1 MASIT
6 GGGAPV
12 FGLQLPIQTLSASVA
27 DAWEVTASV
36 ADLVAIAKRC
46 DERDF
51 GFVGVCDH
59 VAIPDD
65 DYARHMSTTWYD
77 TVATLGF
84 LAAHTRRVRLVS
96 TIWVAAYRHPLLTAK
111 SFGTLAH
118 LSGGRAILGV
128 GAGHVRG
135 EFEALGV
142 DFETRGRRLDET
154 LAAIR
159 GAFADRYVSHA
170 GELYRYAKVGVA
182 PAPPADLP
190 IWIGGRGRNAWRR
203 VGRFGDGW
211 IPMGNPKSELPEAI
225 DVMREAALAAGR
237 GEIDLDVGYM
247 PPGAYLLGPAPAALP
262 KAKLAGGPDP
272 LAEDLCAARAAGANV
287 FHLKLCAR
295 GVAELLEQIDAFREQ
310 VWPRV
315 VSA

>member
-1 MASIT
+1 MAAISS
-6 GGGAPV
+6 GGEPI

-27 DAWEVTASV
+27 DAWEATASV
-36 ADLVAIAKRC
+36 ADLVAIARRC
-46 DERDF
+46 DERDY

-65 DYARHMSTTWYD
+65 DYAKHMTTTWYD

-84 LAAHTRRVRLVS
+84 LAGQTRRVRLVS
-96 TIWVAAYRHPLLTAK
+96 TVWIAAYRHPLQTAK
-111 SFGTLAH
+111 AFGTLAH

-142 DFETRGRRLDET
+142 DFESRGRRLDDT

-159 GAFADRYVSHA
+159 GAFAERYVSHA
-170 GELYRYAKVGVA
+170 GDFYRYAKVGVG
-182 PAPPADLP
+182 PPPPGELP

-203 VGRFGDGW
+203 VGRYGDGW
-211 IPMGNPKSELPEAI
+211 IPMGNPKAELPEAI
-225 DVMREAALAAGR
+225 DVMREAAVAAGR
-237 GEIDLDVGYM
+237 GAIDLDVGYM
-247 PPGAYLLGPAPAALP
+247 PPGAYLLGPAPVALP
-262 KAKLAGGPDP
+262 KARLAGGAEP
-272 LAEDLCAARAAGANV
+272 LAEDLRAARAAGANV

-295 GVAELLEQIDAFREQ
+295 GLAECLDQIDAFREQ
-310 VWPRV
+310 VWPLV
-315 VSA
+315 VSS